1 MTWGSTT
8 FPTTAVGTTSGTPLV
23 VTLWNN
29 GTAGVPLSSV
39 TTSNADEFPFSTT
52 CQLTGT
58 LPPSSTC
65 SVTARF
71 RPGGTGART
80 GTLTISANSTS
91 QVLSLTGTG
100 ALINPQ
106 VSISGAGDSAPT
118 LFILSVTGATPS
130 GQLALHTIYT
140 PDPGNPTMAFDV
152 VTWTADSSGNLTANV
167 TTESPGL
174 FEHWLVDLS
183 SGLSTN
189 HVFHRMP

>member
-1 MTWGSTT
+1 
-8 FPTTAVGTTSGTPLV
+8 
-23 VTLWNN
+23 
-29 GTAGVPLSSV
+29 
-39 TTSNADEFPFSTT
+39 
-52 CQLTGT
+52 
-58 LPPSSTC
+58 
-65 SVTARF
+65 
-71 RPGGTGART
+71 
-80 GTLTISANSTS
+80 
-91 QVLSLTGTG
+91 VLSLTGTG